1 MNGGMNLSAAIG
13 VLERAKLRHRWRGVI
28 IVVLGICASSGC
40 SYFRLGHRS
49 YDEIEEM
56 NKEKQ
61 QEQKQFTPGTV
72 FYTQ

>member
-1 MNGGMNLSAAIG
+1 MSVSMASSRTARVKHRERWGGL
-13 VLERAKLRHRWRGVI
+13 VL
-28 IVVLGICASSGC
+28 VVLALSTWSGC